1 MHLHEFITSN
11 RNGLISRTRAK
22 VSTRP
27 WPSVSPEEMENGI
40 PLFLTQLAETLRLEN
55 TEAPYSATAIG
66 SSATLHGRDLL
77 ALGFSVSQVVHD
89 YGDVCQAVTEL
100 AVEREAEISAE
111 EFNTL
116 NRCLDNAIAEAVTE
130 YGRLQTEAAIES
142 GRLQMESV
150 TESGRLRTK
159 AAAESGRLE
168 TAAATESGRV
178 DTAAATEHGR
188 LRTDAATESGRVETA
203 AATESGRVDTEAATE
218 HGRLRTHAATESG
231 RLETAAATQSG
242 RLQQATS
249 AREEVERLGHLAH
262 ELRNKLH
269 TALLSFQALRS
280 GKVGIGGSTGA
291 ALGRSLAGL
300 RDLIDRSLAEVR
312 LEAGMDR
319 RERVSLPVFMEEVS
333 VAANLHAEHRDIQLT
348 VERVDPA
355 LAVNGDPQLL
365 ASAVMNLLQNAFKYT
380 PAHGR
385 VTLRTQAD
393 NARVLIE
400 VEDECGG
407 LAHNESEKEMFRSF
421 GDRRKDDRSGLG
433 LGLSISR
440 KAIQANGGEIRTR
453 DIPGKGCVFTID
465 LPSTA

>member
-1 MHLHEFITSN
+1 MLLHEFITAN

-22 VSTRP
+22 ASTRP
-27 WPSVSPEEMENGI
+27 WPAVSPEEMENGI

-55 TEAPYSATAIG
+55 TEAPYSATAMG
-66 SSATLHGRDLL
+66 ASASLHGRDLL
-77 ALGFSVSQVVHD
+77 ALGFTVSQVVHD
-89 YGDVCQAVTEL
+89 YGDVCQTVTEL
-100 AVEREAEISAE
+100 AIEREAEISTE

-116 NRCLDNAIAEAVTE
+116 NRCLDNAIADAVTE
-130 YGRLQTEAAIES
+130 YGRLQTEASIES

-159 AAAESGRLE
+159 AATESGRLE
-168 TAAATESGRV
+168 TAAAAESGRV
-178 DTAAATEHGR
+178 D
-188 LRTDAATESGRVETA
+188 
-203 AATESGRVDTEAATE
+203 
-218 HGRLRTHAATESG
+218 
-231 RLETAAATQSG
+231 TAAATQSG

-249 AREEVERLGHLAH
+249 AREEIERLGYLAH

-280 GKVGIGGSTGA
+280 GKVAIGGSTGA
-291 ALGRSLAGL
+291 VLGRSLAGL

-319 RERVSLPVFMEEVS
+319 RERVSLSVFMDEVS

-355 LAVNGDPQLL
+355 LAVTGDPQLL

-380 PAHGR
+380 PARGR

-407 LAHNESEKEMFRSF
+407 LAHNESEREMFRSF
-421 GDRRKDDRSGLG
+421 GERRKDDRSGLG

>member
-77 ALGFSVSQVVHD
+77 ALGFTVSQVVHD

-178 DTAAATEHGR
+178 
-188 LRTDAATESGRVETA
+188 ETA

-218 HGRLRTHAATESG
+218 HGRLRTNAATESG
-231 RLETAAATQSG
+231 RLETAAATQLG

-249 AREEVERLGHLAH
+249 AREEVERLGYLAH

>member
-1 MHLHEFITSN
+1 
-11 RNGLISRTRAK
+11 
-22 VSTRP
+22 
-27 WPSVSPEEMENGI
+27 MENGI

-77 ALGFSVSQVVHD
+77 ALGFTVSQVVHD

-178 DTAAATEHGR
+178 
-188 LRTDAATESGRVETA
+188 ETA

-218 HGRLRTHAATESG
+218 HGRLRTNAATESG
-231 RLETAAATQSG
+231 RLETAAATQLG

-249 AREEVERLGHLAH
+249 AREEVERLGYLAH

-400 VEDECGG
+400 VQDECGG

>member
-1 MHLHEFITSN
+1 MLLHEFITAN

-22 VSTRP
+22 ASTRP
-27 WPSVSPEEMENGI
+27 WPAVSPEEMENGI

-55 TEAPYSATAIG
+55 TEAPYSATAMG
-66 SSATLHGRDLL
+66 ASASLHGRDLL
-77 ALGFSVSQVVHD
+77 ALGFTVSQVVHD
-89 YGDVCQAVTEL
+89 YGDVCQTVTEL
-100 AVEREAEISAE
+100 AIEREAEISTE

-116 NRCLDNAIAEAVTE
+116 NRCLDNAIADAVTE
-130 YGRLQTEAAIES
+130 YGRLQTEASIES

-159 AAAESGRLE
+159 AATESGRLE
-168 TAAATESGRV
+168 TAAAAESGRV
-178 DTAAATEHGR
+178 D
-188 LRTDAATESGRVETA
+188 
-203 AATESGRVDTEAATE
+203 
-218 HGRLRTHAATESG
+218 
-231 RLETAAATQSG
+231 TAAATQSG

-249 AREEVERLGHLAH
+249 AREEIERLGYLAH

-280 GKVGIGGSTGA
+280 GKVAIGGSTGA
-291 ALGRSLAGL
+291 VLGRSLAGL

-312 LEAGMDR
+312 LEAGVDR
-319 RERVSLPVFMEEVS
+319 RERVSLSVFMDEVS

-355 LAVNGDPQLL
+355 LAVTGDPQLL

-380 PAHGR
+380 PARGR

-407 LAHNESEKEMFRSF
+407 LAHNESEREMFRSF
-421 GDRRKDDRSGLG
+421 GERRKDDRSGLG